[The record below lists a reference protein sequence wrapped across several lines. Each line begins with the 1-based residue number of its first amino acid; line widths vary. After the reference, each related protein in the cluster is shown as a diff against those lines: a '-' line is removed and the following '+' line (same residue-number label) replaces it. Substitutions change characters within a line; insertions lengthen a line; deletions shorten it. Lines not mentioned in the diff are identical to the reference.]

1 MKMICTSSFCGGE
14 IEASRDS
21 GSPTPEP
28 ASKEPLGGTIL
39 ASSTISHHR
48 PLQIGHVYSF
58 SRVGFSGPR
67 AGRQKNTC
75 TRSNLMDASQP
86 ARGSGAAVPTDS
98 RTPCARSPLE
108 RCGRRTRGLGR
119 SGRPHPP
126 SDLGSSALLGASV
139 YRPGLQPRASPELA
153 ACGASGPS
161 HTQLSPRLPA
171 PPMLEGCRSG
181 TATMA
186 ERQGWSAPPPPPGR
200 RSSSCRTETAKVAN
214 PSARFL
220 GDYDVMLRFES
231 P

>member
-14 IEASRDS
+14 IEVSRDS

-28 ASKEPLGGTIL
+28 AFKEPLGGTIL

-48 PLQIGHVYSF
+48 PLQIGYVYSF

-75 TRSNLMDASQP
+75 PRSNLMDASPP
-86 ARGSGAAVPTDS
+86 AAPGPRSPQTRAHHALGAPLSAAGDARVASGAQEGPTRRVTLDPPPFWGPQFTALVS
-98 RTPCARSPLE
+98 RRGPPRSSLPVEPQAPRTPNSAPDSP
-108 RCGRRTRGLGR
+108 
-119 SGRPHPP
+119 
-126 SDLGSSALLGASV
+126 
-139 YRPGLQPRASPELA
+139 
-153 ACGASGPS
+153 
-161 HTQLSPRLPA
+161 PRLGWKAAA
-171 PPMLEGCRSG
+171 PG
-181 TATMA
+181 TATPA
-186 ERQGWSAPPPPPGR
+186 ERQGRAPPPPPGR